1 MDMIKIGKFIARL
14 RKEQGLTQE
23 QLGEKIGVT
32 NKTVSRWEMGSY
44 LPPADALLNMSVLF
58 GVSVNELLSGQ
69 HLKDEEYRQAAEENL
84 TQAIK
89 SNSFA
94 LKDKIDFFKKK
105 WLKDHIVIMVFLGV
119 CIIGVF
125 VGGILF
131 KNVPVC
137 YGAFLFFVAA
147 HCWRNNTM
155 MTYVEKNA
163 YDGTGNIVNSIC
175 REVEKRD
182 K

>member
-23 QLGEKIGVT
+23 QFGEKIGVT
-32 NKTVSRWEMGSY
+32 NKTVSRWE
-44 LPPADALLNMSVLF
+44 
-58 GVSVNELLSGQ
+58 
-69 HLKDEEYRQAAEENL
+69 
-84 TQAIK
+84 
-89 SNSFA
+89 
-94 LKDKIDFFKKK
+94 DKIDFFKKK
-105 WLKDHIVIMVFLGV
+105 WLKDHIAIMVFLGV

-125 VGGILF
+125 VGGMLL

-137 YGAFLFFVAA
+137 YGAFLLLVVA

-163 YDGTGNIVNSIC
+163 FDGTGNT
-175 REVEKRD
+175 
-182 K
+182 

>member
-1 MDMIKIGKFIARL
+1 MDMIKIGKFIAQL

-23 QLGEKIGVT
+23 QLGEKVGVT
-32 NKTVSRWEMGSY
+32 NKTVSRWETGNY
-44 LPPADALLNMSVLF
+44 LPPADALLTMSEMF
-58 GVSVNELLSGQ
+58 GVSVNELLSG
-69 HLKDEEYRQAAEENL
+69 HRLKEEEYKQAAEENL

-89 SNSFA
+89 TSSFA

-105 WLKDHIVIMVFLGV
+105 WLKDHIAIMVFLGI

-125 VGGILF
+125 VAGILL
-131 KNVPVC
+131 KNAIVC
-137 YGAFLFFVAA
+137 YGAFLLLVGA

-163 YDGTGNIVNSIC
+163 YDGTGMN
-175 REVEKRD
+175 
-182 K
+182 